1 MSEITSHI
9 EMDESTLNNAK
20 VKVFGVG
27 GAGGNTVNRMVG
39 MKIAGVEYYA
49 VNTDAKA
56 LELSLAD
63 HKIQI
68 GKKLTKAL
76 GAGMK
81 PEVGRKAAEENVEE
95 IKEAMKGADMIFI
108 TAGMGGGTGTGAA
121 PVVGNVAR
129 EMGIL
134 TVAVVTKPFKFEG
147 KRRGTLAS
155 EGIANLRN
163 SVDTMIVVDNEK
175 LMNVVQNTDK
185 ALTLDGAF
193 KLTDEI
199 LGNAVRSICDIMFR
213 HGLIHVD
220 FADIKT
226 VMQNGGSA
234 LMGTGIAEGEGRG
247 VKATDLALS
256 SPLLEDINVDGATGV
271 LVNVSHGE
279 NFSMLEYEEAM
290 EHIHEAV
297 SDRNDPNIIIGDI
310 LLPELGD
317 KVCIT
322 IIATGCGGS
331 NKEIAQQQAAT
342 VNALRASAA
351 AATMATPIM
360 QPHVAPAPAAAPV
373 QPVAAQPVQPVAAQ
387 PVQVEQPAV
396 SARPVPATPRPTDMN
411 FVALAHA
418 TQPLP
423 RVFPDASTVEMP
435 TLTSAVAESAYS
447 QPGFDATRSA
457 EEELVLSPVDP
468 VTATAVA
475 EEEIPSA
482 SETDPLGQSGILN
495 TAGLQAPAYTRNT
508 MSTEGSSRASESQ
521 EADPFKD
528 SGVDY
533 SLPTWC
539 RMNMNSDAF

>member
-1 MSEITSHI
+1 MSEFINGATHI
-9 EMDESTLNNAK
+9 EMDESILNNAK

-39 MKIAGVEYYA
+39 MNIEGVEYYA

-68 GKKLTKAL
+68 GKKLTEAL

-81 PEVGRKAAEENVEE
+81 PEVGRKAAEENIEE
-95 IKEAMKGADMIFI
+95 LKEAMKGADMIFI

-121 PVVGNVAR
+121 PIVGNVAR

-155 EGIANLRN
+155 EGITNLRT

-226 VMQNGGSA
+226 VMTNGGSA

-247 VKATDLALS
+247 IRATDMALS

-279 NFSMLEYEEAM
+279 NFSMLEYNEAM

-297 SDRNDPNIIIGDI
+297 SDKNDPNIIMGDI

-322 IIATGCGGS
+322 IIATGCGNTGYQQVAQAQVAPVQQTYTAPRAS
-331 NKEIAQQQAAT
+331 DLVNSLGAPAAPAQQ
-342 VNALRASAA
+342 
-351 AATMATPIM
+351 
-360 QPHVAPAPAAAPV
+360 AAPV
-373 QPVAAQPVQPVAAQ
+373 QPQPVA
-387 PVQVEQPAV
+387 
-396 SARPVPATPRPTDMN
+396 ATPRPTSLN
-411 FVALAHA
+411 FVALA
-418 TQPLP
+418 Q
-423 RVFPDASTVEMP
+423 TVPMP
-435 TLTSAVAESAYS
+435 TV
-447 QPGFDATRSA
+447 
-457 EEELVLSPVDP
+457 
-468 VTATAVA
+468 
-475 EEEIPSA
+475 EIPS
-482 SETDPLGQSGILN
+482 TQQSIFTQHGAQP
-495 TAGLQAPAYTRNT
+495 AGFAAPGFSATAPAEESILGTPNASLPETQEFSAAADVDIMNTDSGNAFAQKDTSLETPTFIRNT
-508 MSTEGSSRASESQ
+508 IAEKACVTSSVAATPVTNETCALRN
-521 EADPFKD
+521 
-528 SGVDY
+528 SGVNYDVPAF
-533 SLPTWC
+533 L
-539 RMNMNSDAF
+539 RGSDVF

>member
-1 MSEITSHI
+1 MSEFINGATHI
-9 EMDESTLNNAK
+9 EMDESILNNAK

-39 MKIAGVEYYA
+39 MNIEGVEYYA

-81 PEVGRKAAEENVEE
+81 PEVGRKAAEENIEE
-95 IKEAMKGADMIFI
+95 LKEAMKGADMIFI

-147 KRRGTLAS
+147 KRRGSLAS
-155 EGIANLRN
+155 EGIANLRT

-226 VMQNGGSA
+226 VMTNGGSA

-247 VKATDLALS
+247 IRATDMALS

-279 NFSMLEYEEAM
+279 NFSMLEYNEAM

-297 SDRNDPNIIIGDI
+297 SDKNDPNIIMGDI
-310 LLPELGD
+310 LLPELGE

-322 IIATGCGGS
+322 IIATGCGNS
-331 NKEIAQQQAAT
+331 AYQQVAPAQVAPVQQPYTA
-342 VNALRASAA
+342 
-351 AATMATPIM
+351 P
-360 QPHVAPAPAAAPV
+360 VAPAPRASDLVNSIGAPAAPAPQAAPV
-373 QPVAAQPVQPVAAQ
+373 QPQPVA
-387 PVQVEQPAV
+387 
-396 SARPVPATPRPTDMN
+396 ATPRPTALN
-411 FVALAHA
+411 FVALAQTVPMPA
-418 TQPLP
+418 VKAEVPAAQQSVFTQHG
-423 RVFPDASTVEMP
+423 
-435 TLTSAVAESAYS
+435 AVQQPVGFAA
-447 QPGFDATRSA
+447 PGFSATAPA
-457 EEELVLSPVDP
+457 EETILGTPNASLPETQEFSAAADVDIMN
-468 VTATAVA
+468 TDSGNTFA
-475 EEEIPSA
+475 A
-482 SETDPLGQSGILN
+482 SQKDTSLETPTFI
-495 TAGLQAPAYTRNT
+495 RNT
-508 MSTEGSSRASESQ
+508 MAEKSIPTSVTASN
-521 EADPFKD
+521 EACALRS

-533 SLPTWC
+533 DVPAFL
-539 RMNMNSDAF
+539 RGSDVF

>member
-1 MSEITSHI
+1 MSEFINGATHI
-9 EMDESTLNNAK
+9 EMDESILNNAK

-39 MKIAGVEYYA
+39 MNIEGVEYYA

-81 PEVGRKAAEENVEE
+81 PEVGRKAAEENIEE
-95 IKEAMKGADMIFI
+95 LKEAMKGADMIFI

-155 EGIANLRN
+155 EGIANLRT

-226 VMQNGGSA
+226 VMTNGGSA

-247 VKATDLALS
+247 IRATDMALS

-279 NFSMLEYEEAM
+279 NFSMLEYNEAM

-297 SDRNDPNIIIGDI
+297 SDKNDPNIIMGDI

-322 IIATGCGGS
+322 IIATGCGNTGYQQPAA
-331 NKEIAQQQAAT
+331 AQVAPVQVAPQQPYTAPAPRASDLVNTIGAPAAGYQQAA
-342 VNALRASAA
+342 
-351 AATMATPIM
+351 PQ
-360 QPHVAPAPAAAPV
+360 QP
-373 QPVAAQPVQPVAAQ
+373 QPVA
-387 PVQVEQPAV
+387 
-396 SARPVPATPRPTDMN
+396 ATPRPTALN
-411 FVALAHA
+411 FVALA
-418 TQPLP
+418 Q
-423 RVFPDASTVEMP
+423 TVTMP
-435 TLTSAVAESAYS
+435 TIEVPSAQQSVFTQHGAQPAVTGFAA
-447 QPGFDATRSA
+447 PGFS
-457 EEELVLSPVDP
+457 
-468 VTATAVA
+468 ATAPP
-475 EEEIPSA
+475 EETILGTPNASLPETQEFSAAADVDIMNTVSEKPAMAMQEEPSL
-482 SETDPLGQSGILN
+482 ETPTFI
-495 TAGLQAPAYTRNT
+495 RNT
-508 MSTEGSSRASESQ
+508 MAEKSIPAAVTASHDACALRS
-521 EADPFKD
+521 

-533 SLPTWC
+533 DVPAFL
-539 RMNMNSDAF
+539 RGSDVF

>member
-1 MSEITSHI
+1 MSEFINGATHI
-9 EMDESTLNNAK
+9 EMDESILNNAK

-39 MKIAGVEYYA
+39 MNIEGVEYYA

-81 PEVGRKAAEENVEE
+81 PEVGRKAAEENIEE

-155 EGIANLRN
+155 EGIANLRT

-185 ALTLDGAF
+185 GLTLDGAF

-226 VMQNGGSA
+226 VMTNGGSA

-247 VKATDLALS
+247 IRATDMALS

-279 NFSMLEYEEAM
+279 NFSMLEYNEAM

-297 SDRNDPNIIIGDI
+297 SDKNDPNIIMGDI

-322 IIATGCGGS
+322 IIATGCGNTGYQQMTQ
-331 NKEIAQQQAAT
+331 AQVAPMQQTYTAPAAP
-342 VNALRASAA
+342 RASDLVNSLGA
-351 AATMATPIM
+351 PS
-360 QPHVAPAPAAAPV
+360 APAPQAAPQQP
-373 QPVAAQPVQPVAAQ
+373 QPVA
-387 PVQVEQPAV
+387 
-396 SARPVPATPRPTDMN
+396 ATPRPTSLN
-411 FVALAHA
+411 FVALAQTVPMPA
-418 TQPLP
+418 VRTEAPAAPQSVFTQHGA
-423 RVFPDASTVEMP
+423 VQG
-435 TLTSAVAESAYS
+435 TSSSFAA
-447 QPGFDATRSA
+447 PGFSATAPA
-457 EEELVLSPVDP
+457 EEVILGTPNASLPETQEFSPVADMDIMNTVSEKP
-468 VTATAVA
+468 APMQ
-475 EEEIPSA
+475 EEPSLD
-482 SETDPLGQSGILN
+482 TPTYI
-495 TAGLQAPAYTRNT
+495 RNT
-508 MSTEGSSRASESQ
+508 MAEKSIPAAVTAAHEACALRSR
-521 EADPFKD
+521 
-528 SGVDY
+528 GVDY
-533 SLPTWC
+533 DVPAFL
-539 RMNMNSDAF
+539 RGSDVF

>member
-1 MSEITSHI
+1 MSEFINGATHI
-9 EMDESTLNNAK
+9 EMDESILNNAK

-39 MKIAGVEYYA
+39 MNIEGVEYYA

-81 PEVGRKAAEENVEE
+81 PEVGRKAAEENIEE
-95 IKEAMKGADMIFI
+95 LKEAMKGADMIFI

-155 EGIANLRN
+155 EGIANLRT

-226 VMQNGGSA
+226 VMTNGGSA

-247 VKATDLALS
+247 IRATDMALS

-279 NFSMLEYEEAM
+279 NFSMLEYNEAM

-297 SDRNDPNIIIGDI
+297 SDKNDPNIIMGDI

-322 IIATGCGGS
+322 IIATGCGNTGYQQPAA
-331 NKEIAQQQAAT
+331 AQVAPVQVAPQQPYTAPAPRASDLVNTIGGPAAGYQQAA
-342 VNALRASAA
+342 
-351 AATMATPIM
+351 PQ
-360 QPHVAPAPAAAPV
+360 QP
-373 QPVAAQPVQPVAAQ
+373 QPVA
-387 PVQVEQPAV
+387 
-396 SARPVPATPRPTDMN
+396 ATPRPTALN
-411 FVALAHA
+411 FVALA
-418 TQPLP
+418 Q
-423 RVFPDASTVEMP
+423 TVPMP
-435 TLTSAVAESAYS
+435 TIEVPSAQQSVFTQHGAQPAVTGFAA
-447 QPGFDATRSA
+447 PGFSATAPA
-457 EEELVLSPVDP
+457 EETILGTPNASLPETQEFSAAADVDIMNTVSDKP
-468 VTATAVA
+468 ALAMQ
-475 EEEIPSA
+475 EEPSL
-482 SETDPLGQSGILN
+482 ETPTFI
-495 TAGLQAPAYTRNT
+495 RNT
-508 MSTEGSSRASESQ
+508 MAEKSIPAAVTASHDACALRS
-521 EADPFKD
+521 

-533 SLPTWC
+533 DVPAFL
-539 RMNMNSDAF
+539 RGSDVF

>member
-1 MSEITSHI
+1 MSEIETHI
-9 EMDESTLNNAK
+9 EMDETTLNNAK

-81 PEVGRKAAEENVEE
+81 PEIGRKAAEENVEE

-147 KRRGTLAS
+147 KRRGTLAA

-193 KLTDEI
+193 NLTDEI

-226 VMQNGGSA
+226 VMTNGGSA

-247 VKATDLALS
+247 VRATDMALS

-279 NFSMLEYEEAM
+279 SFSMLEYNEAM

-297 SDRNDPNIIIGDI
+297 SDKNDPNIIMGDI

-331 NKEIAQQQAAT
+331 NVQ
-342 VNALRASAA
+342 
-351 AATMATPIM
+351 
-360 QPHVAPAPAAAPV
+360 PAPAAQPRAADLVNTLGASAVFQKPAAPV
-373 QPVAAQPVQPVAAQ
+373 QPAPVQQAPVAPQPVAAK
-387 PVQVEQPAV
+387 
-396 SARPVPATPRPTDMN
+396 PRPTGFN
-411 FVALAHA
+411 FAALAHGTVA
-418 TQPLP
+418 MPTLDSSYAAPGFEAMKPAEESIIGTPNASLPETQEFSEIADTDDMNGVHESPAKAVRMDSNSLDTP
-423 RVFPDASTVEMP
+423 TYMRQNALASTVA
-435 TLTSAVAESAYS
+435 TGAV
-447 QPGFDATRSA
+447 Q
-457 EEELVLSPVDP
+457 
-468 VTATAVA
+468 
-475 EEEIPSA
+475 
-482 SETDPLGQSGILN
+482 N
-495 TAGLQAPAYTRNT
+495 
-508 MSTEGSSRASESQ
+508 
-521 EADPFKD
+521 D
-528 SGVDY
+528 SGSTKGGIDY
-533 SLPTWC
+533 DVPAFL
-539 RMNMNSDAF
+539 RGNALSDIF